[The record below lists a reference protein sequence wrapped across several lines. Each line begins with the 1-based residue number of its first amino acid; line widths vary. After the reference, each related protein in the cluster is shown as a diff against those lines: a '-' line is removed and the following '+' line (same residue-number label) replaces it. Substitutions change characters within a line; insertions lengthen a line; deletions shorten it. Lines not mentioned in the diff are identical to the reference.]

1 MIPEL
6 VLKSTYAPLQ
16 LACIYLL
23 LLNVTVEM
31 DVIEMVAVS

>member
-1 MIPEL
+1 MTPEL

-23 LLNVTVEM
+23 LLNVTVGI
-31 DVIEMVAVS
+31 DVIEMVAIS